1 MVETS
6 QFLGHCPP
14 PSRNFQG
21 RRIVLDKMH
30 QFFDQRTN
38 KQHIYVLYGLGGAGK
53 TQIALKFIE
62 ESTHFGDQLVVDAST
77 TETIETS
84 LKNFA
89 TTKKIGNHSQD
100 TLRWLGGKPEPW
112 LLFFDNAD
120 DPKINLNKVIPK
132 CNHGNIIITSRNPDL
147 RGYGDH
153 SQISDMEE
161 SDAVALLLKTADY
174 RCSLVNEQFAVEIVK
189 ELYYLPLAIVQAGAF
204 ILKSEALS
212 GYLALYRTNCLKLL
226 SEEPA
231 QSYDGYAL
239 SVFTTWQ
246 MSFNKLSQPAAMFLQ
261 LCSFIHREGITE
273 DIFRRASCSKAL
285 DRWEDRPRKRQK
297 LNPPAVQS
305 SQPQSSAVDSKERAQ
320 EFLSKFLKPTG
331 VWDSFQFI
339 QATNE
344 IKAYSLINFN
354 KEQKSFSIHPLVHE
368 WSRTALADPDSGHSC
383 MGEILG
389 MSISE
394 IPREDKQLASLSL
407 VLHVAAL
414 LTFGMPKMVSDYGL
428 QYSDILA
435 MVPTSSVANGTQ
447 KTKRYFSV

>member
-21 RRIVLDKMH
+21 RRIILDKMH
-30 QFFDQRTN
+30 QFFDQGTN

-62 ESTHFGDQLVVDAST
+62 ESNHFRDQLFVDAST
-77 TETIETS
+77 METIETG

-89 TTKKIGNHSQD
+89 TTKKIGNCFQD
-100 TLRWLGGKPEPW
+100 TLRWLGGKLEPW

-120 DPKINLNKVIPK
+120 DPKINLNKVFPK

-153 SQISDMEE
+153 SQISDMKE
-161 SDAVALLLKTADY
+161 SDAVVLLLKTADY
-174 RCSLVNEQFAVEIVK
+174 RCSPVNEQFAVEIVK
-189 ELYYLPLAIVQAGAF
+189 ELYYLPLAIVQAGGF

-246 MSFNKLSQPAAMFLQ
+246 MSFNRGAP
-261 LCSFIHREGITE
+261 CSEPPQWSDFPR
-273 DIFRRASCSKAL
+273 
-285 DRWEDRPRKRQK
+285 RWE
-297 LNPPAVQS
+297 
-305 SQPQSSAVDSKERAQ
+305 
-320 EFLSKFLKPTG
+320 G
-331 VWDSFQFI
+331 C
-339 QATNE
+339 
-344 IKAYSLINFN
+344 
-354 KEQKSFSIHPLVHE
+354 
-368 WSRTALADPDSGHSC
+368 ADPLDN
-383 MGEILG
+383 
-389 MSISE
+389 
-394 IPREDKQLASLSL
+394 EDDACWS
-407 VLHVAAL
+407 
-414 LTFGMPKMVSDYGL
+414 PE
-428 QYSDILA
+428 
-435 MVPTSSVANGTQ
+435 SSVDA
-447 KTKRYFSV
+447 